1 MYVESMGMSVG
12 NAASTAAA
20 NINTVRQTSTANTP
34 SVKQAVTVTDA
45 GTVKQAG
52 ESAGAALTKQTV
64 VTAGENTVRT
74 ETTDAEQAKK
84 DIAAIY
90 SKDNDK
96 RATLDEKR
104 AAENEKI
111 RKAIDTMRAQLPN
124 SEVKFGIHERT
135 GRVTIKVLDKGT
147 KEVVREIPA
156 EKTLD
161 MIAKCMEFAGILI
174 DEKM

>member
-12 NAASTAAA
+12 NTASTVTG
-20 NINTVRQTSTANTP
+20 NINTVRQAGTANTV
-34 SVKQAVTVTDA
+34 SAKQSADA
-45 GTVKQAG
+45 GTVKQTG
-52 ESAGAALTKQTV
+52 ESAGAVSTKQTV
-64 VTAGENTVRT
+64 LPAAENTVRT
-74 ETTDAEQAKK
+74 ETADTEQAKK

-124 SEVKFGIHERT
+124 SEVKFGIHEKT

>member
-12 NAASTAAA
+12 NMASTATA
-20 NINTVRQTSTANTP
+20 NINTVRQTSTASP
-34 SVKQAVTVTDA
+34 SSVKQTVTATDA
-45 GTVKQAG
+45 STVKQAG
-52 ESAGAALTKQTV
+52 ESGGAALTKQTV
-64 VTAGENTVRT
+64 IPAGENAVRT

-90 SKDNDK
+90 NKDNDK

-161 MIAKCMEFAGILI
+161 MIAKCMEFAGILV

>member
-12 NAASTAAA
+12 NMANTATA
-20 NINTVRQTSTANTP
+20 NINTVRQAGTANAAP
-34 SVKQAVTVTDA
+34 VKQPAADA
-45 GTVKQAG
+45 GIVKQTG
-52 ESAGAALTKQTV
+52 ESISSIPAKQTV
-64 VTAGENTVRT
+64 TSAAENTVRT
-74 ETTDAEQAKK
+74 ESADTEQAKK